1 MNRPSFPC
9 SPVMAARV
17 VDSRTGKG
25 DAMSRVAEQD
35 PEVAKALAGE
45 DQRQRQSIV
54 LIASENYASRA
65 VLEAQSGVMNNK
77 YAEGYPGR
85 RYYGGCEYVDVVEDL
100 AIQRAKALF
109 DAQHVNVQPHSGAQA
124 NMAAY
129 FALMDTGDTMMG
141 MQLDH
146 GGHLTHGASVNF
158 SGKLYNIVPYGVDRE
173 TETIDYDQ
181 VERLA
186 LQHRPKLI
194 VAGCSSYSRIID
206 FPRFRAIAD
215 QVDATLMVDMAHI
228 SGLVAGGAHPSP
240 FPYAQVV
247 TSTTQK
253 SLRGP
258 RGGLILCDDDLAR
271 KTDFAVFPF
280 TQGGP
285 FMHVIAA
292 KAVCFGEAQRPE
304 FTKYASQVVTNCQT
318 LARELSEA
326 GFRLVSGGTDNHLI
340 LVDLTPMGIT
350 GQKAETALESVGIIA
365 NKNAIPYDPN
375 PPRVASG
382 LRLGTPAITSRG
394 FDEAAVK
401 QVAQLIVRT
410 LANLEDQQ
418 GQRQVASE
426 VKALASSYPVPGI
439 DL

>member
-1 MNRPSFPC
+1 MGLAGPEIK
-9 SPVMAARV
+9 
-17 VDSRTGKG
+17 KG
-25 DAMSRVAEQD
+25 DAMSRVVDQD

-45 DQRQRQSIV
+45 DRRQRESIV
-54 LIASENYASRA
+54 LIASENYASQA

-85 RYYGGCEYVDVVEDL
+85 RYYGGCQYVDVVEDL
-100 AIQRAKALF
+100 AIQRAKELF
-109 DAQHVNVQPHSGAQA
+109 DAEHVNVQPHSGAQA

-129 FALMDTGDTMMG
+129 FALLEPGDTIMG
-141 MQLDH
+141 MRLDH
-146 GGHLTHGASVNF
+146 GGHLTHGSNVNF
-158 SGKLYNIVPYGVDRE
+158 SGKLYEFVPYGVDRDSE
-173 TETIDYDQ
+173 AIDYDE

-186 LQHRPKLI
+186 LEHRPKVI
-194 VAGCSSYSRIID
+194 VAGCSSYSRILD

-228 SGLVAGGAHPSP
+228 SGLVAGGVHPSP
-240 FPYAQVV
+240 LPYAHVV

-258 RGGLILCDDDLAR
+258 RGGLILCQEDLAR
-271 KTDFAVFPF
+271 KADFGVFPF

-292 KAVCFGEAQRPE
+292 KAVCFGEALRPE
-304 FTKYASQVVTNCQT
+304 FARYASQVVDNCRT
-318 LARELSEA
+318 LAQELSEA
-326 GFRLVSGGTDNHLI
+326 GLRLVSGGTENHLV
-340 LVDLTPMGIT
+340 LVDVTPLDIT
-350 GQKAETALESVGIIA
+350 GQQAESALESVGIVA
-365 NKNAIPYDPN
+365 NKNVIPYDTQ
-375 PPRVASG
+375 PPRVTSG

-401 QVAQLIVRT
+401 RVAQLIVRT
-410 LANLEDQQ
+410 LASMDDQDAL
-418 GQRQVASE
+418 RAVAGE
-426 VKALASSYPVPGI
+426 VREFASSYPVPGI